1 MPATACSAKTSMAS
15 SMRIQYFT
23 MMRMVSLAE
32 ILGREF
38 GSRTLCGVIGYD
50 ARNNAQDD
58 GAPCRAISRRR
69 RGSDETRDGA

>member
-1 MPATACSAKTSMAS
+1 
-15 SMRIQYFT
+15 